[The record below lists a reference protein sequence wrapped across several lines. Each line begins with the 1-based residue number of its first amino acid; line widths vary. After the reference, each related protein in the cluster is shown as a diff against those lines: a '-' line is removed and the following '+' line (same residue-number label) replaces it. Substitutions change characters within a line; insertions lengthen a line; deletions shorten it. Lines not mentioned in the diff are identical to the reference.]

1 MAAHRRPPAINVA
14 LAGAALA
21 CAVLAGEGLTST
33 ATAGAEGPDGGASS
47 VMTGGRIR
55 LGPPSPAATTP
66 HPAVWSSSASWDRA
80 IRATPTSIH
89 IPALGV
95 NAPITPVEVRPD
107 GELAVPD
114 DPRLVGWWQ
123 LGAHP
128 DEPGAVVIAGHVDT
142 AHDGPGALFRLAR
155 ARAGQP
161 LTVQTNLGPRRYV
174 VTDVHHYAKAD
185 LPAHTFT
192 ATGPPHLILITC
204 GGTFNT
210 LTRQYADNIVVDAA
224 PA

>member
-1 MAAHRRPPAINVA
+1 MNVA

-33 ATAGAEGPDGGASS
+33 PTAGAGHADGAAPSVGTGVGLRLEPPTPVGAA
-47 VMTGGRIR
+47 
-55 LGPPSPAATTP
+55 PK
-66 HPAVWSSSASWDRA
+66 PAVWSSSASWDRA

-89 IPALGV
+89 MPALGV
-95 NAPITPVEVRPD
+95 DAPITPVEVRPD

-114 DPRLVGWWQ
+114 DPRIVGWWQ

-142 AHDGPGALFRLAR
+142 AHDGPGALFQLAW

-204 GGTFNT
+204 GGAFNT
-210 LTRQYADNIVVDAA
+210 LTRQYADNIVVDAT